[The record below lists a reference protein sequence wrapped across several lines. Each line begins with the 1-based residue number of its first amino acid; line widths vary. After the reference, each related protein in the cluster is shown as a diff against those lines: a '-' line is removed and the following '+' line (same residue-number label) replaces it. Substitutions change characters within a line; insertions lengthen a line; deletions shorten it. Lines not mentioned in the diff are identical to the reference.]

1 MRTWTRGR
9 AQRALRVVAVS
20 GVLVLGTGVVSAAAV
35 DPGESGS
42 AAVVA
47 AEVEPGAES
56 GTEPATG
63 QDPVAEMPTGQDPVA
78 EPVAGTDPDEA
89 PVEEAAP
96 EESAPAEQVPAEEPA
111 SDESADPAP
120 EAAAA
125 VAPAAEQAADPVAE
139 DVAVQA
145 DPITVDLVVSSTDF
159 VDIDYRTPLLEL
171 VPDLTTATPTLAT
184 NPREGT
190 VQVYGDQ
197 VNFTAAR
204 TVTVP
209 EVSFVLLV
217 DVDGVTY
224 TVQVNLVVLIPPTA
238 EDLIGYSSPGYPASM
253 YYWAGAEWYDLY
265 EDEYYDLEPR
275 VISVDP
281 VDPAVATVSISHEG
295 QMIDFVQNTNATG
308 PFEVAYTVED
318 GLGRQAR
325 GIIRVVQL
333 PQYLDTPVSLSTE
346 QDAAVQI
353 DAVSIIGASPEHSFA
368 YATGYDSEL
377 GGFSSREGGRVRELP
392 GAKSLSYTPAA
403 GFAGTDYLE
412 VEVYD
417 ASGRVQ
423 TLYVTVEVTDPDVL
437 TAPGVKTGR
446 LATTGSTPG
455 VGALAAG
462 GAVLTGG
469 GLLVLR
475 RRMSFQ
481 D

>member
-42 AAVVA
+42 AAVVV
-47 AEVEPGAES
+47 AEGEPGAEG
-56 GTEPATG
+56 GTESTTG
-63 QDPVAEMPTGQDPVA
+63 QDPVAEVPTAQDPVA
-78 EPVAGTDPDEA
+78 EPVAGTDPDEGPVDEDA
-89 PVEEAAP
+89 PGQ
-96 EESAPAEQVPAEEPA
+96 SAPDVAPDEQPPAEDPG
-111 SDESADPAP
+111 SGESADPAP
-120 EAAAA
+120 EAAPA
-125 VAPAAEQAADPVAE
+125 VDPAVDPAAEA
-139 DVAVQA
+139 VAVQA
-145 DPITVDLVVSSTDF
+145 EPITLDLVVSSTDF
-159 VDIDYRTPLLEL
+159 VTIDYRTPLLEL
-171 VPDLTTATPTLAT
+171 VPDMTTATPTLAT

-190 VQVYGDQ
+190 VHVYEDQ
-197 VNFTAAR
+197 VHFSAAR

-217 DVDGVTY
+217 DVDQVTY
-224 TVQVNLVVLIPPTA
+224 TVQVNLVVLIPPVA
-238 EDLIGYSSPGYPASM
+238 EDLVGYSSPGYPASM

-265 EDEYYDLEPR
+265 QEAYYDLEPR

-295 QMIDFVQNTNATG
+295 QMIDFVQNSNATG

-325 GIIRVVQL
+325 GIMRVVQL
-333 PQYLDTPVSLSTE
+333 PRYLDTPVSLSTA
-346 QDAAVQI
+346 QDTAVQI
-353 DAVSIIGASPEHSFA
+353 DAVSLIGASAEHAFA
-368 YATGYDSEL
+368 YATGYDLEL
-377 GGFSSREGGRVRELP
+377 GGFVSREGGRVRELP

-403 GFAGTDYLE
+403 GFTGTDYLE
-412 VEVYD
+412 IEVYD
-417 ASGRVQ
+417 GSGRVQ
-423 TLYVTVEVTDPDVL
+423 MLDVTVEVNDPDVV
-437 TAPGVKTGR
+437 TGPGVRTGR